1 MEDRAKDTSCNSEL
15 LEQWKACVES
25 ADRISQRRDAANG
38 LFTTLGIGVL
48 TASTAI
54 GGCKSIP
61 LLVVGIGICVV
72 WLLYISSF
80 KTLNDAKFAV
90 IDSMESQMQSR
101 PFADEWKRLTG
112 SKKYNKQTT
121 IEKALPVLFCF
132 VFLLNDRLGYDLERI
147 SMQYNLFISHSWTYS
162 DQYQR
167 LINLLDSKYGFN
179 YRNYSVPK
187 DNPIHNAGSD
197 YLLRQA
203 IERQMKPA
211 SCVIILAGVYS
222 TYSKWINIE
231 IELARKMGK
240 KIIAVE
246 PWGSE
251 RTSAVVKNAADEI
264 VRWNSDSI
272 VRAIRGF

>member
-1 MEDRAKDTSCNSEL
+1 
-15 LEQWKACVES
+15 
-25 ADRISQRRDAANG
+25 
-38 LFTTLGIGVL
+38 
-48 TASTAI
+48 
-54 GGCKSIP
+54 
-61 LLVVGIGICVV
+61 
-72 WLLYISSF
+72 
-80 KTLNDAKFAV
+80 
-90 IDSMESQMQSR
+90 
-101 PFADEWKRLTG
+101 
-112 SKKYNKQTT
+112 
-121 IEKALPVLFCF
+121 
-132 VFLLNDRLGYDLERI
+132 
-147 SMQYNLFISHSWTYS
+147 MQYNLFISHSWTYS

-187 DNPIHNAGSD
+187 DGPIHNAGSD